1 MNEFYAYKVTALT
14 SPQSIVQTSIIH
26 KEEDKVRPGI
36 PARESFCDG
45 TTFSEDEQKVTSSK
59 TAMELYNARQ
69 LATAILN
76 QGCQAR
82 IQANK
87 NNFPGNE
94 QQLKAFLNDAKISDE
109 LAMYLTWIPFERFDS
124 INVVSSGEHWTFLRG
139 TISSE
144 TPWGFAC
151 PRHNDMP
158 ESWKETN
165 RRCGDIHYDFNEQRK
180 YTMMACNKRDAE
192 MFKKQ
197 VIFSTLL
204 SAFNNAYDTMAPIG
218 FTRRNEQELPYIVL
232 DFTEVGNFAR
242 QIEHNKGR
250 SWSDVWRYAVFLASG
265 LRDFHSLGAIHGNL
279 HPGALAVAGEKCLP
293 YLVNFGLGHH
303 IDQEPM
309 SSAEFPASNCFSA
322 NYLPPEFFISKQP
335 SQASDVYCLGA
346 LLWQL
351 VTTVPPRG
359 SVKTI
364 QRTDGLRDDLIPG
377 VPKAYENICHSCW
390 KVNPQ
395 ERPEAQQVVDQLLAA
410 EIEIRVAKCMSPQ
423 TMPFVTERRAD
434 ARISGMPKDVIQ
446 TADVI
451 ETDEE
456 LFSRLRTMSKEE
468 FGTLASNDQ
477 PQAQRYMRYLAKRQ
491 AEIDEETKE
500 LDKLERQMLLLTR
513 KTYPWKWLRRAL
525 RCGEYAKNYP
535 RTPAQAEA
543 FLNEWPTNPVS
554 EDRMELER
562 RELPT
567 PSEPE
572 NEPELERR
580 DFPTPSK
587 KPQKPNWHKPGKLD
601 STKASM
607 AKRTKYFV
615 YHDFWPRNKTN
626 APVVKFFSRKRKS

>member
-144 TPWGFAC
+144 NRWGFAC

-279 HPGALAVAGEKCLP
+279 HPGALAVAGEK
-293 YLVNFGLGHH
+293 Y
-303 IDQEPM
+303 
-309 SSAEFPASNCFSA
+309 
-322 NYLPPEFFISKQP
+322 
-335 SQASDVYCLGA
+335 
-346 LLWQL
+346 
-351 VTTVPPRG
+351 
-359 SVKTI
+359 
-364 QRTDGLRDDLIPG
+364 
-377 VPKAYENICHSCW
+377 
-390 KVNPQ
+390 
-395 ERPEAQQVVDQLLAA
+395 
-410 EIEIRVAKCMSPQ
+410 
-423 TMPFVTERRAD
+423 
-434 ARISGMPKDVIQ
+434 VIQ